1 MEKDQVVQVF
11 LITFASNLVVNYIL
25 SNNLF
30 YFLITILMLFSSL
43 YLGIVVE
50 NKYNII
56 YKISNITCNRI
67 NNIFEKDEVIQ
78 QKQCLHSDEE

>member
-25 SNNLF
+25 SNNLL

-56 YKISNITCNRI
+56 YKISNISWNRI
-67 NNIFEKDEVIQ
+67 NNLFKKDEVIQ